1 MTFCEDPPREGVIRL
16 RCAYLELCTAI
27 SSRKRALPHGGHPL
41 KYAAS
46 DSTMGQRRVG
56 AVFAA
61 IHAIEGH
68 HRVLASHFIR
78 RGNDKYKSCM
88 SITTHSG
95 HFRSSDNLGL
105 PLPWQSR
112 RPLVYKKSF
121 FVIAP
126 FSHHTPRSNFIEER
140 QAMRYI

>member
-1 MTFCEDPPREGVIRL
+1 VSEQGKAFVRPVKKKGFTEERGTTMRL
-16 RCAYLELCTAI
+16 DAIGTSTTLE
-27 SSRKRALPHGGHPL
+27 SNK
-41 KYAAS
+41 
-46 DSTMGQRRVG
+46 
-56 AVFAA
+56 
-61 IHAIEGH
+61 
-68 HRVLASHFIR
+68 SH
-78 RGNDKYKSCM
+78 
-88 SITTHSG
+88 
-95 HFRSSDNLGL
+95 LGL